1 MNYLSLST
9 RHKSRY
15 VSKFFKFLDF
25 SGEREREREMMRG
38 RSRLNESKKESKK
51 KKEKV
56 SWLKRISS
64 SAVIQALMLATTKN
78 RHFVAVRIFQN
89 IHIHSNLQ

>member
-1 MNYLSLST
+1 
-9 RHKSRY
+9 
-15 VSKFFKFLDF
+15 
-25 SGEREREREMMRG
+25 MMRG
-38 RSRLNESKKESKK
+38 RHSKNEKSK
-51 KKEKV
+51 KKEKL